1 MYSVF
6 QSKNMLN
13 DFSQSGQVGI
23 AVILVMV
30 VMSTIGISLATRS
43 ATDVRTARQSQ
54 EATQTFSAAEA
65 ALEDILSRDQ
75 SYLESIDTGQYS
87 DVENVAVN
95 YQVNRDTQLTTEL
108 LEGAVAEIDVSSG
121 TAGQQVAIE
130 WSASSDCGTDPASL
144 LIAIINTSGPTPTA
158 RQYGYAICDRNDG
171 FELVLSSGSL
181 FSRQITLTLETGDQS
196 IRITPVYSDSDIL
209 VSGNGWTLPT
219 QEFTI
224 QSIAENLQ
232 GRETKAI
239 EVERT
244 TDYAPTILDYGL
256 VSGTTIIK

>member
-1 MYSVF
+1 MRVAPQFRNPSNRF
-6 QSKNMLN
+6 A
-13 DFSQSGQVGI
+13 QSGQVGI

-65 ALEDILSRDQ
+65 ALENILSRDQ
-75 SYLESIDTGQYS
+75 SYLETTDAGEYS

-95 YQVNRDTQLTTEL
+95 YTVDRDTQLTTEL
-108 LEGAVAEIDVSSG
+108 LEGAVAEIDVSTG
-121 TAGQQVAIE
+121 TAGQQVTIE
-130 WSASSDCGTDPASL
+130 WSASSDCGTNPASL
-144 LIAIINTSGPTPTA
+144 LVAVINTAGATPIA
-158 RQYGYAICDRNDG
+158 RQYSYAICDRSDG
-171 FELVLSSGSL
+171 FELVLTNGSQ
-181 FSRQITLTLETGDQS
+181 FARQVTITLENGDQS
-196 IRITPVYSDSDIL
+196 IRITPVYADSDLL

-244 TDYAPTILDYGL
+244 TEYAPTILDYAL